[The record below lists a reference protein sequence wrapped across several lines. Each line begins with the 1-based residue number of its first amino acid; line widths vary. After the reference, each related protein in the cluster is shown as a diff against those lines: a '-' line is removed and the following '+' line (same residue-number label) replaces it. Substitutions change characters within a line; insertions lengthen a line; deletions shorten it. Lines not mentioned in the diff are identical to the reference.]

1 MLRRNFIKNTT
12 VLSASALLVNPLELD
27 FVLEAN
33 LKNVG
38 LQLYTVR
45 EDMNKD
51 ALGTLRQIKSI
62 GYSHVE
68 SAGYNKRQ
76 FYGQSKE
83 NFKMILEDLG
93 LKMYSGHTATG
104 IGAGKDSYN
113 MSNNW
118 EAVCEDAAFMGQKY
132 IVCGWFSPDERKTID
147 DYKRFAQ
154 LFNKCGEKAKEYGL
168 QFCHHNHDFEF
179 LPLGGLVPYDIL
191 LNETDKNLVKFEL
204 DHYWT
209 QKANVDSIQLMNKHK
224 GRFPLWHIKDM
235 DNTPSKSFTE
245 VGSGIIN
252 YSSIFTSKAKKYMD
266 LYFIE
271 QDSNHKGSPLQSI
284 EVSFKNLKKIK
295 V

>member
-12 VLSASALLVNPLELD
+12 VLSASALLVSPLELD

-93 LKMYSGHTATG
+93 LKMYSGHTSTG
-104 IGAGKDSYN
+104 TGTGKDSYN

-132 IVCGWFSPDERKTID
+132 IVCGWFSPDERKTVD

-191 LNETDKNLVKFEL
+191 LNETDKNFVKFEL

-224 GRFPLWHIKDM
+224 DRFPLWHIKDM
-235 DNTPSKSFTE
+235 DNTASKSFTE

-252 YSSIFTSKAKKYMD
+252 YTTIFTSKAKKYMD

-284 EVSFKNLKKIK
+284 DISYKNLMKIK

>member
-12 VLSASALLVNPLELD
+12 VLSASALLVNPMELD

-191 LNETDKNLVKFEL
+191 LNETDKNFVKFEL

-252 YSSIFTSKAKKYMD
+252 YTTIFTSKAKKYMD

-284 EVSFKNLKKIK
+284 EVSYKNLMKIK

>member
-252 YSSIFTSKAKKYMD
+252 YTTIFTSKAKKYMD

-284 EVSFKNLKKIK
+284 EVSYKNLMKIK

>member
-118 EAVCEDAAFMGQKY
+118 EAVCEDSAFMGQKY

-191 LNETDKNLVKFEL
+191 LNETDKNFVKFEL

-252 YSSIFTSKAKKYMD
+252 YTTIFTSKAKKYMD

-284 EVSFKNLKKIK
+284 EVSYKNLMKIK